1 MTGTEPRPIRVMIVE
16 DEEPARQTVRSLLE
30 EDPEVVVVGETW
42 GRASVAAIEEAEPDL
57 VFLDVRMPHMDGFDV
72 LRELELDPLPEVVF
86 VTAHGEHAVDAF
98 EVRAIDYV
106 LKPFTD
112 RRFREALTRAKERVR
127 RKGRDELRDRL
138 LSVIRRDR
146 AAGDAGFELGGPD
159 RIVLRDGS
167 STVVLPPS
175 RIEWIE
181 ASGPYVVIHAEGRE
195 YLVRTSLGSM
205 EERLEA
211 RGFFRVH
218 RSAVVSL
225 EYVREVEPLSH
236 GDGLITLRG
245 GTKVKLS
252 RSRREGFEKALAGG

>member
-1 MTGTEPRPIRVMIVE
+1 MIVE
-16 DEEPARQTVRSLLE
+16 DEEPARETVRSLLAA
-30 EDPEVVVVGETW
+30 DPEVELAGESW
-42 GRASVAAIEEAEPDL
+42 GRSSVAAIEEAEPDL
-57 VFLDVRMPHMDGFDV
+57 IFLDVRMPHVDGFDV
-72 LRELELDPLPEVVF
+72 LRELQLDPLPEVVF
-86 VTAHGEHAVDAF
+86 VTAHGEHAVEAF

-112 RRFREALTRAKERVR
+112 RRFREALARAKERVR
-127 RKGRDELRDRL
+127 RRDRDELKDRL
-138 LSVIRRDR
+138 LSALGRNRGE
-146 AAGDAGFELGGPD
+146 AGLELGGAD

-252 RSRREGFEKALAGG
+252 RSRREGFEKALTGG